1 MREEELKEGISRRRN
16 FFIFVVW
23 TSEKWT
29 ASDHDNNDTKIQ
41 LGFFLNGI
49 DFLRIKLNSFSDNIL
64 IKILYYF
71 LFIVFFIIS
80 FNRYVKNFIS
90 HRVRRFY
97 RSFYF
102 RESGIKKRSENLNQ
116 ENEVGKVCGHTW
128 VPNHFSPYD
137 RMIRNSFL
145 PSMRYKCIV
154 FYEIS

>member
-1 MREEELKEGISRRRN
+1 MELY
-16 FFIFVVW
+16 
-23 TSEKWT
+23 
-29 ASDHDNNDTKIQ
+29 
-41 LGFFLNGI
+41 

-102 RESGIKKRSENLNQ
+102 REGGIKKRSENLNQ
-116 ENEVGKVCGHTW
+116 ENEVGKVCGHT
-128 VPNHFSPYD
+128 
-137 RMIRNSFL
+137 
-145 PSMRYKCIV
+145 
-154 FYEIS
+154 